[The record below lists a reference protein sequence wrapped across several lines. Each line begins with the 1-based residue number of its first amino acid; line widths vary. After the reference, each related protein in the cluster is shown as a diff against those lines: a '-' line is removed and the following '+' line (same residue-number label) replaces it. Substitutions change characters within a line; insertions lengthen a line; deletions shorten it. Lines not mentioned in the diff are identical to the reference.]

1 MQLQST
7 SSLFFINKIG
17 TKPASHLGFNNIQHS
32 ISALRYGSNLA
43 CWFIIGTTLMESVD
57 IKKFKKDDLIS
68 WGVLAGIILVLYF
81 VFSNG

>member
-1 MQLQST
+1 
-7 SSLFFINKIG
+7 
-17 TKPASHLGFNNIQHS
+17 
-32 ISALRYGSNLA
+32 
-43 CWFIIGTTLMESVD
+43 MESVD